1 MSWEGGERRGEE
13 TDKDSLSLV
22 CKTGEEELLP
32 TCLFA
37 LRPPLSQ
44 SPDGGLGQVGGTG
57 MRMRR
62 TTEYGT
68 FLSIFVTFHCIVPL
82 RFDKLV
88 FFFLG

>member
-1 MSWEGGERRGEE
+1 MSREGGKRRGEE

-44 SPDGGLGQVGGTG
+44 SPDGGLGQVGGKG

-62 TTEYGT
+62 TRVWDVFSL
-68 FLSIFVTFHCIVPL
+68 FL
-82 RFDKLV
+82 
-88 FFFLG
+88 

>member
-1 MSWEGGERRGEE
+1 MSWEGGKRRGEE

-37 LRPPLSQ
+37 LRPSLSQ
-44 SPDGGLGQVGGTG
+44 SPDGGLGQVGGKG

-62 TTEYGT
+62 TRVWDVFSL
-68 FLSIFVTFHCIVPL
+68 FL
-82 RFDKLV
+82 
-88 FFFLG
+88 

>member
-1 MSWEGGERRGEE
+1 MSWEVGERREEE

-22 CKTGEEELLP
+22 CKAGEEELLP

-44 SPDGGLGQVGGTG
+44 SPHGGLGQVGGKG
-57 MRMRR
+57 MHMRR

-68 FLSIFVTFHCIVPL
+68 FLVYFCNFSLYCPL
-82 RFDKLV
+82 KIW
-88 FFFLG
+88 